1 MSANL
6 EKIINLI
13 RKTGDKAIILDAQ
26 GEPNYV
32 IMTISDYERLMLGK
46 SEVLGLT
53 EQELLDK
60 INRDI
65 NFWKE
70 ASKQQETPIDQYD
83 FSKNFDESE
92 TIGTDAVGAD
102 FIEDYPNFSEE
113 TVKSADEDR
122 YYFEPV
128 E

>member
-6 EKIINLI
+6 EKIVNLI
-13 RKTGDKAIILDAQ
+13 RKTGDKAIVLDVQ

-32 IMTISDYERLMLGK
+32 IMTVSDYERLMLGK

-65 NFWKE
+65 NLWKE
-70 ASKQQETPIDQYD
+70 ASKQQETSIDQYD
-83 FSKNFDESE
+83 FSRDLGDILETDNTSGFDNNFS
-92 TIGTDAVGAD
+92 
-102 FIEDYPNFSEE
+102 NFSEDNG
-113 TVKSADEDR
+113 KSADEDR

>member
-1 MSANL
+1 MSEKL

-13 RKTGDKAIILDAQ
+13 KKTGDKVIVLDAQ
-26 GEPNYV
+26 GDPSFV
-32 IMTISDYERLMLGK
+32 LMTISDYERLMLGK

-70 ASKQQETPIDQYD
+70 ASKQPETPIDQYD
-83 FSKNFDESE
+83 FSKDFNVFD
-92 TIGTDAVGAD
+92 DAGAD
-102 FIEDYPNFSEE
+102 TDLGNDFTNFSEDNVSPLE
-113 TVKSADEDR
+113 EDR

>member
-1 MSANL
+1 MSENL
-6 EKIINLI
+6 EKIVNLI
-13 RKTGDKAIILDAQ
+13 RKTGDKAIIIDAQ
-26 GEPNYV
+26 GNPSYV

-70 ASKQQETPIDQYD
+70 ASKQQETAIDQYD
-83 FSKNFDESE
+83 FSKNFDEFEESDE
-92 TIGTDAVGAD
+92 LID
-102 FIEDYPNFSEE
+102 FESNLSNFSENI
-113 TVKSADEDR
+113 VKSADEDR